1 VVALDALR
9 RRSAGVALA
18 AGGGSG
24 AGSDVALVAE
34 QLVDNAL
41 VSAGLMDDAR
51 GMVGRVN
58 DLLLKLL
65 DAKAEGLQK

>member
-1 VVALDALR
+1 
-9 RRSAGVALA
+9 VALA